1 MNLGILTGAA
11 LVNGLNPCGIGLM
24 ITFLGYLLVFGM
36 KETQKNSRTQG
47 IKNSRLYVD
56 GGLYILSVFVTYL
69 VLGLFFYGLAY
80 YLQRLWLA
88 QIFKYILGG
97 VMLIVGLIQLK
108 DVFWDHFPIH
118 LRMSGKAYEKL
129 NYLMMKSGSWV
140 GVVVG
145 ILTTVFATPCMLP
158 VYVGT
163 TSYIARSGLPMVS
176 VLSYFL
182 YYNLIFISPLIII
195 LLVMV
200 GGKQVVEMKEWEH
213 KYSKPFRFLMGL
225 LLIGMAWF
233 ITK

>member
-24 ITFLGYLLVFGM
+24 ITFLGYLLVFGGRATTGGHPYM
-36 KETQKNSRTQG
+36 GKIFR
-47 IKNSRLYVD
+47 D
-56 GGLYILSVFVTYL
+56 GFLYILSVFVTYL
-69 VLGLFFYGLAY
+69 ILGLFFYGLAY

-97 VMLIVGLIQLK
+97 VMMVVGLIQLK
-108 DVFWDHFPIH
+108 DVFWEHFPIH

-129 NYLMMKSGSWV
+129 NYLMMRSGSWV

-145 ILTTVFATPCMLP
+145 VLTTVFATPCMLP
-158 VYVGT
+158 VYIGT
-163 TSYIARSGLPMVS
+163 TSYIARSGLPI
-176 VLSYFL
+176 VLVLGYFL

-195 LLVMV
+195 LLVMI

-213 KYSKPFRFLMGL
+213 KYSKWFRLILAIMLLTMGL
-225 LLIGMAWF
+225 F
-233 ITK
+233 IIK